1 MKEKNIGH
9 LLACMTIL
17 IWGTTFIST
26 KVLLQDFTPLQI
38 LVIRFLLGYLALWL
52 VYPHPIQLHSRKEE
66 GYFLAA
72 GLCGVTLYFLME
84 NIALT
89 YTQASN
95 VGIIVAISP
104 FFTVFFG
111 VWLLKQKHPTGRFFL
126 GFLIAM
132 SGILCITLQSSQNL
146 KLNPRG
152 DLLALGAAAVWAL
165 YSTITKKI
173 STFGYTTI
181 PMTRR
186 IFFYGLLCMIP
197 AVFLMKMP
205 VPSIEAFSP
214 VNLANL
220 AFLGLG
226 ASAVCFV
233 TWNSA
238 VRILG
243 TVQTSVY
250 IYMVP
255 VVTTLASVW
264 ILKETITLT
273 GIIGIVMILSGLL
286 LSQEKKEELRYEQQ
300 HEMCHGDG

>member
-1 MKEKNIGH
+1 MNERIRGH
-9 LLACMTIL
+9 ALACMTIL

-26 KVLLQDFTPLQI
+26 KVLLRDITPLQI
-38 LVIRFLLGYLALWL
+38 LFTRFMIGYLALWAVCPRL
-52 VYPHPIQLHSRKEE
+52 TKIRRKKEE
-66 GYFLAA
+66 LYFLAA

-95 VGIIVAISP
+95 VGIIVAVSP
-104 FFTVFFG
+104 FFTMFFG
-111 VWLLKQKHPTGRFFL
+111 IWLLKQRRPGVRFFI

-132 SGILCITLQSSQNL
+132 TGILCISLEGSQRLQ
-146 KLNPRG
+146 LNPKG

-173 STFGYTTI
+173 SSFGYTTI

-186 IFFYGLLCMIP
+186 IFFYGLLCMLPVILFSGMKLP
-197 AVFLMKMP
+197 AMEQLTM
-205 VPSIEAFSP
+205 
-214 VNLANL
+214 VNIANIL
-220 AFLGLG
+220 FLGLG
-226 ASAVCFV
+226 ASALCFV
-233 TWNSA
+233 SWNSA

-250 IYMVP
+250 IYAVP

-264 ILKETITLT
+264 ILKVTVTVI
-273 GIIGIVMILSGLL
+273 GIAGIVMILSGLL
-286 LSQEKKEELRYEQQ
+286 MSQNEKEEVHGEEQK
-300 HEMCHGDG
+300 MCHGDG

>member
-1 MKEKNIGH
+1 MNERIRGH
-9 LLACMTIL
+9 ALGCMTIL

-26 KVLLQDFTPLQI
+26 KVLLRDITPLQI
-38 LVIRFLLGYLALWL
+38 LFTRFMIGYLALWAVCPKL
-52 VYPHPIQLHSRKEE
+52 TKIRRKKEVL
-66 GYFLAA
+66 YFLAA

-95 VGIIVAISP
+95 VGIIVAVSP
-104 FFTVFFG
+104 FFTMFFG
-111 VWLLKQKHPTGRFFL
+111 IWLLKQRRPGVRFFI

-132 SGILCITLQSSQNL
+132 TGILCISLEGSQRLQ
-146 KLNPRG
+146 LNPKG

-173 STFGYTTI
+173 SSFGYTTI

-186 IFFYGLLCMIP
+186 IFFYGLLCM
-197 AVFLMKMP
+197 LP
-205 VPSIEAFSP
+205 VILFSGMRLP
-214 VNLANL
+214 VVEQLTMVNIANIL
-220 AFLGLG
+220 FLGLG
-226 ASAVCFV
+226 ASALCFV
-233 TWNSA
+233 SWNSA

-250 IYMVP
+250 IYAVP

-264 ILKETITLT
+264 ILKETVTVI
-273 GIIGIVMILSGLL
+273 GIAGIVMILSGLL
-286 LSQEKKEELRYEQQ
+286 MSQNEKEEVHGEEQK
-300 HEMCHGDG
+300 MCHGDG